1 VLIFGHPRGKGAK
14 AWMPIDPKD
23 IKGESKTAP
32 TGVFWVRLGPSKVDR
47 VLLLVGPEEQP
58 FPILR
63 EFDVDHAAEDVLEG
77 LRGVRQ
83 SA

>member
-1 VLIFGHPRGKGAK
+1 
-14 AWMPIDPKD
+14 MPIDPKD

-47 VLLLVGPEEQP
+47 VLLQVGPEEQP

-77 LRGVRQ
+77 LRGMRQ

>member
-1 VLIFGHPRGKGAK
+1 MLIFGHPRGKGAK
-14 AWMPIDPKD
+14 AWMPIDLKD
-23 IKGESKTAP
+23 IEGESKTAP
-32 TGVFWVRLGPSKVDR
+32 TGVFRVRMGPSKVGR
-47 VLLLVGPEEQP
+47 VLLQVGPEERP